1 MTSQTSSVAF
11 FERIGDALAG
21 KLMRRRLTRPPIGLI
36 VHLLSWEDRIPIL
49 DLWSCPANPTASWG
63 KPAEKMAPMSM
74 SLIRIDATA
83 SHVPPTLGME
93 GHPVSG
99 INSNFAVYGC
109 YFPRHGQGVGFG
121 YPLSLG
127 AWLADLMPK
136 LRECPEVSVHL
147 VYSYE
152 CDGRSGVAYITF
164 LGRHSA
170 EAKKS
175 KKYTDLNAHLLTMP
189 LPPAWSAEPV
199 PTKKRKAASQ
209 GKKATKKARKGLVA

>member
-1 MTSQTSSVAF
+1 MNIDASSTAF

-36 VHLLSWEDRIPIL
+36 VHLLSWEDRTPIL

-74 SLIRIDATA
+74 SLIRIDAMA

-99 INSNFAVYGC
+99 INSNFAVNEA
-109 YFPRHGQGVGFG
+109 YFPRHG
-121 YPLSLG
+121 PLSLG

>member
-1 MTSQTSSVAF
+1 
-11 FERIGDALAG
+11 
-21 KLMRRRLTRPPIGLI
+21 
-36 VHLLSWEDRIPIL
+36 
-49 DLWSCPANPTASWG
+49 
-63 KPAEKMAPMSM
+63 MSM
-74 SLIRIDATA
+74 SLIRIDAMA

-99 INSNFAVYGC
+99 INSNFAVYEAYC
-109 YFPRHGQGVGFG
+109 PRHG
-121 YPLSLG
+121 PLSLG
-127 AWLADLMPK
+127 AWLADLIPK

-164 LGRHSA
+164 LGRHSV

-175 KKYTDLNAHLLTMP
+175 KNYTDLNAHLLTMP
-189 LPPAWSAEPV
+189 LPLVWSAEPV